1 MTRTLKLALVL
12 AATLTLAAC
21 GTGPGSGQAAA
32 PAASQEKTTAQ
43 ATSTT
48 ATKQPTAKADA
59 TKERTGS
66 SAGRSSSGSGGELAP
81 NFAVTT
87 LDGEK
92 FQLSEKRG
100 EVVALFFMA
109 GWCGSCI
116 PEAQSWDKL
125 SSAYKDEGLELLIV
139 SMDPN
144 DTPQT
149 IEGFRQAGGIRSLPW
164 AIDKTGD
171 VSRSLDIQALD
182 STVIIDREG
191 RISYRDSAPTPY
203 ETLDKELKGLL

>member
-12 AATLTLAAC
+12 AVAVTLSAC
-21 GTGPGSGQAAA
+21 GAGPGDEQAKA

-43 ATSTT
+43 AANTA
-48 ATKQPTAKADA
+48 ATKEPSTQ
-59 TKERTGS
+59 ERTGS
-66 SAGRSSSGSGGELAP
+66 NAGQASAGAGGEQAP

-87 LDGEK
+87 LDGEE
-92 FQLSEKRG
+92 FRLSEKRG

-116 PEAQSWDKL
+116 PEAQSWAKLYPVYEDK
-125 SSAYKDEGLELLIV
+125 GLNVLVV
-139 SMDPN
+139 SIDPN

-149 IEGFRQAGGIRSLPW
+149 IEGFRQAGKIGPLPW

-171 VSRSLDIQALD
+171 VARPLGIQALD
-182 STVIIDREG
+182 STVIIDRDG
-191 RISYRDSAPTPY
+191 RIAYRDSAPTTY
-203 ETLDKELKGLL
+203 EILESELKEVL